1 MFVEKDYKMKI
12 KQQKQIEEFLNEE
25 FETEKGK
32 EIFDKV
38 DNVTYGELKKLGF
51 SRTKTLG
58 YGKECCDFHFYKK

>member
-32 EIFDKV
+32 DTFFLCLV
-38 DNVTYGELKKLGF
+38 
-51 SRTKTLG
+51 
-58 YGKECCDFHFYKK
+58 